1 MYFNKF
7 AYPANFGYVARGRGE
22 KPTRAGQTTVRFDVA
37 AFQDGIFRITA
48 VSKQWPVQHS
58 QAQLDLPKPAAN
70 GDAGP
75 RLEVGDGMALTL
87 RDRDGQTLLTSPA
100 GMTFGASGDASVFLF
115 HRTPDCQFYGMG
127 EKTFGL
133 EQSGRRTKFW
143 NTDAWGDFAG
153 EVCRTGRPDPY
164 YVSIPY
170 LIVKRGNAYV
180 GLLLNNPHATFVNTD
195 SVKTWT
201 GVDATEAAYKDC
213 FWIGAEAGLPELY
226 LLVGPSLAE
235 LTAKLQRLVGVTPQP
250 PAWALGYHQCRWG
263 YASAR
268 DLETL
273 DASFR
278 QHEIPC
284 DGLWLDIG
292 YMDAFRV
299 FTCDKGRFPKL
310 RATLSSLRRHG
321 RHVVPILDPGVK
333 LEPGFP
339 VYDQGHRADVFCRN
353 AAGGEFVGMVWPG
366 ETVFPDFSTDAG
378 RTWWAG
384 QVRRFADNGFDGAW
398 LDMNDPSTGHIDP
411 QGMLFDHGRK
421 PHDTFHNQFAL
432 GMAQASREGFIRST
446 GERSFLLC
454 RSGFISSSRHTA
466 IWTGDNVS
474 NYHYLRMCIA
484 GTLNLALSGQPF
496 NAPDIGG
503 FGDDTRLPLFID
515 WMKCCFLFPVC
526 RVHTSMNTAR
536 QEPWAFGDQGM
547 AVLRHYIRLRY
558 KLRPYL
564 YNLFAAQEQRGTAIL
579 RPLIHDF
586 ADTPAL
592 PLGRVDDQFLVGPAL
607 MQAPFV
613 DEGLR
618 ARSVTLPASRWYDV
632 AAAAWVEGGRVVQ
645 ATANQDTTPLYVR
658 DGSIVPMAAG
668 EIESDNSYDGRR
680 VEFHLFV
687 SPQGTETA
695 TTDYVYDDGVSFDYR
710 RGKRSCLRVTA
721 RVAGATMHVT
731 TRYLSRGFGPCKPA
745 FVLYDG
751 LKKLVVNGHPVRGHR
766 ATWSCAGVAQPVW
779 TSAAAR
785 S

>member
-7 AYPANFGYVARGRGE
+7 PYPANFGFITRGRGV
-22 KPTRAGQTTVRFDVA
+22 KPARAGNAAVRFDVA
-37 AFQDGIFRITA
+37 AFQDGVFRVTA
-48 VSKQWPVQHS
+48 VAKQWPAQDS
-58 QAQLDLPKPAAN
+58 QAQLDLPKPVRHGA
-70 GDAGP
+70 AGP
-75 RLEVGDGMALTL
+75 QLDVGEGFALTL
-87 RDRDGQTLLTSPA
+87 RDAAGRTLLTSPA
-100 GMTFGASGDASVFLF
+100 GMTFGVSGDASIFLF
-115 HRTPDCQFYGMG
+115 HRTPDCQFYGLG

-143 NTDAWGDFAG
+143 NTDAWGDFSG
-153 EVCRTGRPDPY
+153 DVCHHGRPDPY

-170 LIVKRGNAYV
+170 LIIKRGNTYV
-180 GLLLNNPHATFVNTD
+180 GLLLNNPHAAFVNTD

-201 GVDATEAAYKDC
+201 GQDATAAAYKDC

-263 YASAR
+263 YESAR
-268 DLETL
+268 DLEWL
-273 DASFR
+273 DATFR
-278 QHEIPC
+278 QHQIPC

-292 YMDAFRV
+292 YMDGFRV
-299 FTCDKGRFPKL
+299 FTSHPERFPKL
-310 RATLSSLRRHG
+310 RATLAQLRRHG

-333 LEPGFP
+333 REPGFK
-339 VYDQGHRADVFCRN
+339 VYDQGRRADAFCRN
-353 AAGGEFVGMVWPG
+353 AAGGEFIGMVWPG
-366 ETVFPDFSTDAG
+366 ETVFPDFSIEQG
-378 RTWWAG
+378 RAWWAS
-384 QVRRFADNGFDGAW
+384 QVRQFAAAGFHGAW

-421 PHDTFHNQFAL
+421 AHDTYHNQFAL
-432 GMAQASREGFIRST
+432 GMAQASREGFIQAH
-446 GERSFLLC
+446 GERPFQLC

-503 FGDDTRLPLFID
+503 FGDDTRLPLFQD

-526 RVHTSMNTAR
+526 RVHTSINTAR

-547 AVLRHYIRLRY
+547 VVLRHFIRLRY

-564 YNLFAAQEQRGTAIL
+564 YNLFAAQEGRGTAIL

-586 ADTPAL
+586 DDTPAL
-592 PLGRVDDQFLVGPAL
+592 PLGQVSDQFLVGPAL

-618 ARSVTLPASRWYDV
+618 TRPVTLPVSRWYD
-632 AAAAWVEGGRVVQ
+632 AGAAAWIDGGRVVQ
-645 ATANQDTTPLYVR
+645 VAASEKTTPLYVR

-668 EIESDNSYDGRR
+668 DVGADNTYDGRR
-680 VEFHLFV
+680 VELHLFL
-687 SPQGTETA
+687 SPEQTA
-695 TTDYVYDDGVSFDYR
+695 AALTDYVYDDGISFGYR

-721 RVAGATMHVT
+721 WIQGATMHVET
-731 TRYLSRGFGPCKPA
+731 CYLRRGYGSCQPT
-745 FVLYDG
+745 FVLYGG
-751 LKKLVVNGHPVRGHR
+751 LRRLVVNGRPVRLHR
-766 ATWSCAGVAQPVW
+766 ATWNVAGVDQPIW
-779 TSAAAR
+779 ASR
-785 S
+785 